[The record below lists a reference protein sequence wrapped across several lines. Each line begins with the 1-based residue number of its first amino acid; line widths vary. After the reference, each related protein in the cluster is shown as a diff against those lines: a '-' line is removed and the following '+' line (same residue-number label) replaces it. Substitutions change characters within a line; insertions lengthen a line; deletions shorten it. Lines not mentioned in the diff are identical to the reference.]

1 MKRSSSQATEALH
14 EAIREMP
21 VADVHAHPYLAPT
34 PLDADTFTDRAAF
47 GGGSEAF
54 LTAGGVT
61 VTDAIRADLQQ
72 TKRSTVYFQ
81 RLLHDVA
88 AFLHCEPTLDAVLTA
103 RNARVATP
111 ADALQYVSDLHADAG
126 ITTQMLEFGFP
137 QPALAIDDVRAATP
151 ASTQIVPIYRIEP
164 LIADLLHNA
173 SAYTWVEARQTYD
186 DAINRAVAS
195 DGYRGVKSI
204 IAYRTGLAVSPLARS
219 DEQGRVAW
227 DAIRRGVGD
236 DPFRMLRDHL
246 LCRALERCMDLDVPM
261 QIHTGMGDW
270 EVQLPAVRPALL
282 QEMLRDPLYRA
293 CRVLLVHT
301 GYPYHREAGYL
312 ANVLPRVYLDLSE
325 GIPFAGAAAAR
336 IIAEVLEMAP
346 LNRVCYG
353 SDAFALPE
361 ITYSSAKL
369 GKQALA
375 TALAELVDDGFLS
388 QELATESAAR
398 ILSGTA
404 LELYGVV

>member
-1 MKRSSSQATEALH
+1 MGMGLSKTAAALH
-14 EAIREMP
+14 EVIRPMP

-34 PLDADTFTDRAAF
+34 PLDAATFTDRAAF

-81 RLLHDVA
+81 RLLHDTA
-88 AFLHCEPTLDAVLTA
+88 RFLACEPTFDAVLAA
-103 RNARVATP
+103 RNARVTTP
-111 ADALQYVSDLHADAG
+111 ADAQQYVSDLYADAG
-126 ITTQMLEFGFP
+126 ITTQMLDFGFP
-137 QPALAIDDVRAATP
+137 QPPLDLAEVRASTP
-151 ASTQIVPIYRIEP
+151 ASTQIIPIYRIEP

-173 SAYTWVEARQTYD
+173 QAYTWAEARQTYD
-186 DAINRAVAS
+186 DAITRAIRT

-204 IAYRTGLAVSPLARS
+204 IAYRTGLAVSPLSRS

-282 QEMLRDPLYRA
+282 QELLRDPLFRA

-301 GYPYHREAGYL
+301 GYPYHREAAYL

-361 ITYSSAKL
+361 ITYSSAIL

-375 TALAELVDDGFLS
+375 VALGELVDGGFVS
-388 QELATESAAR
+388 GEVAKESAAR
-398 ILSGTA
+398 ILSETA
-404 LELYGVV
+404 LELYGVA